1 MRQMLG
7 AELFP
12 STLKVLP
19 YGRHGDRDLL
29 CDLARSIAD
38 GQQEQNGIL
47 NRSGFVGGHLV

>member
-38 GQQEQNGIL
+38 GQQAQNGIL